1 MTKILL
7 PLAFTVAALAAA
19 PASATINMVAASS
32 IQGDNVLF
40 NNGEQIGTQVQGWT
54 QDLTFVFFTG
64 TTVDGA
70 DVIRANGGQARI
82 EGDYDTVSHQ
92 PNDTLLL
99 KTLNFALAGGRLF
112 NNLEFNVSGGDAT
125 SATFVLTDNEGQ
137 DFTFT
142 NQSLAGSGFFGFQ
155 GVANESIAHVAITFN
170 GGGVDNVGQFRLD
183 PLAVPEP
190 ATWGLMIIG
199 FGAMGL
205 ALRRRRPSHDPL
217 NWDPA

>member
-1 MTKILL
+1 MTKLLL
-7 PLAFTVAALAAA
+7 PLAFAVAALAAA
-19 PASATINMVAASS
+19 PASATINMVDASS
-32 IQGDNVLF
+32 IQGDNIFF
-40 NNGEQIGTQVQGWT
+40 NAGEQIGTQVQGWT
-54 QDLTFVFFTG
+54 NDGTFMYFTG

-70 DVIRANGGQARI
+70 NIIRASGGQARV
-82 EGDYDTVSHQ
+82 EGDYDIITHQ

-99 KTLNFALAGGRLF
+99 KTLSFALAGGRLF
-112 NNLEFNVSGGDAT
+112 NNLEFKVGGGDAT

-155 GVANESIAHVAITFN
+155 GVANESIANVAVTFN
-170 GGGVDNVGQFRLD
+170 GGGVESVGQFRLD

-190 ATWGLMIIG
+190 ATWGLMILG

-205 ALRRRRPSHDPL
+205 ALRQRRPSHDPL